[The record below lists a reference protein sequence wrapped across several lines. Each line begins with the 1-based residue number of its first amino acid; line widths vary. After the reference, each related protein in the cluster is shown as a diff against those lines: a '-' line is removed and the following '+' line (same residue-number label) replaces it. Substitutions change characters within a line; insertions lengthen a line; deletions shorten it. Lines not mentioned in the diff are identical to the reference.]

1 MVLDPVR
8 SLKKLESVFKYP
20 SLTSNGV
27 DKCGT
32 IEDIEDKHM
41 QELST
46 LTYILLATFIGSIG
60 ALIGGLILLA
70 REKFA
75 VRLSHFLAS
84 FAAGILLGAAFFD
97 LLPEAV
103 HEGEELG
110 IDVFFWTLVGIV
122 VFFLIER
129 TIHWFH
135 HHESIHEHNK
145 ESKSTLPLIIISDT
159 LHNFIDGIVI
169 AATFMTSPALGVA
182 TTIAVFAHEVPQE
195 IGDFGLM
202 LHKGLSRGKVI
213 LVNITSAALAILG
226 AVATY
231 LLGNVLGGYI
241 PALLALTAGFF
252 IYIALSDLMP
262 EIHYEK
268 KRKFAA
274 IKGSLLI
281 LGIIVMWVSSSL
293 LGHD

>member
-1 MVLDPVR
+1 M
-8 SLKKLESVFKYP
+8 
-20 SLTSNGV
+20 
-27 DKCGT
+27 
-32 IEDIEDKHM
+32 
-41 QELST
+41 ST

-75 VRLSHFLAS
+75 VRISSFLAS

-110 IDVFFWTLVGIV
+110 IDIFSWTLAGILI
-122 VFFLIER
+122 FFLIER

-135 HHESIHEHNK
+135 HHENIHEHNK

-159 LHNFIDGIVI
+159 AHNFIDGIVI
-169 AATFMTSPALGVA
+169 AATFMTNPALGVA
-182 TTIAVFAHEVPQE
+182 TTIAVFAHEIPQE

-202 LHKGLSRGKVI
+202 LHKGLTRGKII
-213 LVNITSAALAILG
+213 LVNIASAALAIFG
-226 AVATY
+226 ALLTY
-231 LLGNVLGGYI
+231 MLGNFLEGYI

-268 KRKFAA
+268 KRRFAA
-274 IKGSLLI
+274 IKGTLLL
-281 LGIIVMWVSSSL
+281 LGIIVMWIVSSA
-293 LGHD
+293 LGHGN

>member
-1 MVLDPVR
+1 
-8 SLKKLESVFKYP
+8 
-20 SLTSNGV
+20 
-27 DKCGT
+27 
-32 IEDIEDKHM
+32 M

-46 LTYILLATFIGSIG
+46 LSYILLATFIGSIG
-60 ALIGGLILLA
+60 GLVGGLILLA

-75 VRLSHFLAS
+75 RRISHFLAS

-110 IDVFFWTLVGIV
+110 IDVFSWTLAGIV
-122 VFFLIER
+122 IFFLIER

-135 HHESIHEHNK
+135 HHENIHEHNK

-159 LHNFIDGIVI
+159 LHNFIDGVVI
-169 AATFMTSPALGVA
+169 AATFMTSPALGIA
-182 TTIAVFAHEVPQE
+182 TTIAVFAHEIPQE

-202 LHKGLSRGKVI
+202 LHKGLARRKII
-213 LVNITSAALAILG
+213 LVNIISAAVAILG
-226 AVATY
+226 AVITY
-231 LLGNVLGGYI
+231 MLGNILEGYI

-268 KRKFAA
+268 KRRFAA

-281 LGIIVMWVSSSL
+281 LGIIVMWISTSL
-293 LGHD
+293 IEH